1 MTQALTQALQW
12 ALRFAR
18 TVLSLVLSFSPPAFF
33 SMNECVKISYLDE
46 RSSSGETQTLAVECF
61 HIQFK
66 FTEPMIPTFKRSHI
80 HTHIFNSQDHNRR
93 NAVAMANQ
101 QGRASEGRAK
111 KERRKSFEC
120 TPLTINET
128 GE

>member
-1 MTQALTQALQW
+1 M
-12 ALRFAR
+12 
-18 TVLSLVLSFSPPAFF
+18 
-33 SMNECVKISYLDE
+33 
-46 RSSSGETQTLAVECF
+46 AVECF
-61 HIQFK
+61 HIKFK
-66 FTEPMIPTFKRSHI
+66 FTANDSDVQKVRHI
-80 HTHIFNSQDHNRR
+80 HTHIFNSQEHNRR